1 MKIQAN
7 GIEIAFDIKG
17 EGTPIVLLHAFPLN
31 RSMWQPQIDFLSR
44 FCKIIAPDLGGF
56 GETEPRDQPSL
67 MQSLAGDVLALLESL
82 DFRQCVVCGLSMGG
96 YIAFEL
102 WRQCR
107 ESVKALILADTRAEA
122 DTADARKARKT
133 MADSVLET
141 GVAPIADMMP
151 EKLLGKTTYAQ
162 NKDMVEHVRK
172 LIAGNHPQAISN
184 AQLGMMQRP
193 DSTPDLAKIACPVLV
208 IVGEEDLL
216 TPRVHSEKMSNEIP
230 NATLAVIP
238 SAGHLSNLEQ
248 PAEFNRAIAD
258 FLKKIEGKE

>member
-1 MKIQAN
+1 
-7 GIEIAFDIKG
+7 
-17 EGTPIVLLHAFPLN
+17 
-31 RSMWQPQIDFLSR
+31 
-44 FCKIIAPDLGGF
+44 
-56 GETEPRDQPSL
+56 
-67 MQSLAGDVLALLESL
+67 
-82 DFRQCVVCGLSMGG
+82 
-96 YIAFEL
+96 
-102 WRQCR
+102 
-107 ESVKALILADTRAEA
+107 
-122 DTADARKARKT
+122 
-133 MADSVLET
+133 
-141 GVAPIADMMP
+141 MMP